1 MKVAISGANGYIG
14 RSLSKFLLDKGHH
27 VVALV
32 RKKTY
37 ELPSEITQLV
47 LGDLSDLTLAE
58 TEIIFQQIAHFDA
71 LVHTA
76 AMAHSNNQQG
86 YYLKLIYEV
95 NVRATEVLSKAAEK
109 ADIHR
114 FIFLSSIGVNGKS
127 NIKAFSETDQPNP
140 HNFYAQCK
148 YDSEQ
153 QLLALTKN
161 SAMEVV
167 IVRPPMV
174 YSRNA
179 PGNFAKLTKLVKLG
193 LPLPF
198 NRLNNQRSVIALDNL
213 LSFLTLCADKEY
225 SPEAK
230 NQVFLVADRQPVST
244 KEMVEKIS
252 SSLGRKTHMADISPR
267 ILFWFFTLIGKR
279 VLYTKIFDSLLIS
292 TDKALKLL
300 RWKPTVDM
308 EKQLSYKNKRF
319 D

>member
-14 RSLSKFLLDKGHH
+14 RALSKFLLDAGHH

-32 RKKTY
+32 RQPTY
-37 ELPSEITQLV
+37 ELPLEITQLV
-47 LGDLSDLTLAE
+47 LGDLSDLTLVE
-58 TEIIFQQIAHFDA
+58 TEKIFQQIAHFDA

-76 AMAHSNNQQG
+76 AMAHSDNQQSH
-86 YYLKLIYEV
+86 YLKLIYKV
-95 NVRATEVLSKAAEK
+95 NVGATEVLSKAAEK
-109 ADIHR
+109 VDIHR
-114 FIFLSSIGVNGKS
+114 FVFLSSIGVNGKN
-127 NIKAFSETDQPNP
+127 NIKPFSETDQPNP

-153 QLLALTKN
+153 QLLTLAN
-161 SAMEVV
+161 NGAMEVV

-179 PGNFAKLTKLVKLG
+179 PGNFSKLTKLVKLG
-193 LPLPF
+193 FPLPF
-198 NRLNNQRSVIALDNL
+198 KRLNNQRSVIALENL
-213 LSFLTLCADKEY
+213 LSFLTLCADKKY

-244 KEMVEKIS
+244 KEMAEKIAG
-252 SSLGRKTHMADISPR
+252 SLGRKTHMADISPR
-267 ILFWFFTLIGKR
+267 VLFWLFKLVGKR
-279 VLYTKIFDSLLIS
+279 VIYTRLFDSLLIN
-292 TDKALKLL
+292 TYKAQKLL
-300 RWKPTVDM
+300 RWKPHVDM

>member
-1 MKVAISGANGYIG
+1 MKVAITGANGYIG
-14 RSLSKFLLDKGHH
+14 RSLSKFLLDAGHH

-37 ELPSEITQLV
+37 ELPKEIIQLV
-47 LGDLSDLTLAE
+47 LGDLSDLTIAK

-71 LVHTA
+71 FVHTA
-76 AMAHSNNQQG
+76 AMAHSDNQKSH
-86 YYLKLIYEV
+86 YLKLIYEV
-95 NVRATEVLSKAAEK
+95 NVQATEVLSKAAKK

-127 NIKAFSETDQPNP
+127 NIKPFSETDQPNP

-153 QLLALTKN
+153 QLLTLAKN
-161 SAMEVV
+161 SVMEVV
-167 IVRPPMV
+167 IIRPPMV

-198 NRLNNQRSVIALDNL
+198 KRLNNQRSVIALDNL
-213 LSFLTLCADKEY
+213 LIFLTLCADKDH
-225 SPEAK
+225 SPAAK
-230 NQVFLVADRQPVST
+230 NQVFLVSDRQPVST
-244 KEMVEKIS
+244 QVMIEKIAN
-252 SSLGRKTHMADISPR
+252 SLGRKTHMAYISPR
-267 ILFWFFTLIGKR
+267 ILLLLFKLVGKR
-279 VLYTKIFDSLLIS
+279 VFYTRLFDSLLIS
-292 TDKALKLL
+292 TDKAQKLL
-300 RWKPTVDM
+300 GWQPSVNM
-308 EKQLSYKNKRF
+308 EQQLSYKNKRF

>member
-14 RSLSKFLLDKGHH
+14 RSLSKYLLDAGHH

-32 RKKTY
+32 RQPTHV
-37 ELPSEITQLV
+37 LPIEITQLV

-58 TEIIFQQIAHFDA
+58 TEKIFQQIAHFDA

-76 AMAHSNNQQG
+76 AMAHSDNQETH
-86 YYLKLIYEV
+86 YLKLIYEV
-95 NVRATEVLSKAAEK
+95 NVEATEVLSKAAEK

-114 FIFLSSIGVNGKS
+114 FVFLSSIGVNGKS
-127 NIKAFSETDQPNP
+127 NIKPFSETDQPNP

-153 QLLALTKN
+153 QLLTLANN
-161 SAMEVV
+161 SALEVV

-174 YSRNA
+174 YSQNA

-198 NRLNNQRSVIALDNL
+198 KRLNNQRSVIALDNL
-213 LSFLTLCADKEY
+213 LSFLTLCADKDH
-225 SPEAK
+225 SPAAK
-230 NQVFLVADRQPVST
+230 NQVFLVADRLPVST
-244 KEMVEKIS
+244 QGMVEKIA
-252 SSLGRKTHMADISPR
+252 SSLGRKTHMAYISPK
-267 ILFWFFTLIGKR
+267 ILLLVFKLIGKR
-279 VLYTKIFDSLLIS
+279 VFYTRLFDSLLIS
-292 TDKALKLL
+292 TDKAQNLL
-300 RWKPTVDM
+300 GWQPSVNM
-308 EKQLSYKNKRF
+308 EQQLSCKNKRF